1 MVNLPARTLTL
12 LVAASRWFFVD
23 EGMRIGGRDVVE
35 VSTMVSFLGM
45 VQLPVLMLAMVRWG
59 PWAWVHP
66 LHVCGPRAGAHVDR
80 WGLLVSSWSFL

>member
-12 LVAASRWFFVD
+12 LVAASRWIFVD

-45 VQLPVLMLAMVRWG
+45 VQLHVLMLAMARWG
-59 PWAWVHP
+59 AMGMRSSIAHLWAQSW
-66 LHVCGPRAGAHVDR
+66 GPC
-80 WGLLVSSWSFL
+80 